1 MPSGSLHADMHNHT
15 KLRAFE
21 LADESALLVYKVTAR
36 VSRKELYGLT
46 AHMRRVAISVP
57 SNIVEGCALD
67 SQTDYLWFFS

>member
-36 VSRKELYGLT
+36 FSRKELYGLT
-46 AHMRRVAISVP
+46 AHMRRAAISVP
-57 SNIVEGCALD
+57 SNICRRV
-67 SQTDYLWFFS
+67 W